1 MVGRTV
7 HTLQR
12 WDREGK
18 LPAKRTSTNQRYY
31 TYEDYLRVLGREP
44 R

>member
-12 WDREGK
+12 WDREGT
-18 LPAKRTSTNQRYY
+18 LPAKRTSTNQR
-31 TYEDYLRVLGREP
+31 
-44 R
+44 